1 MGRIAFKPMLDHM
14 HVDLQNSVPSFESQ
28 VTFLVGQDGEG
39 HWLAVETHGLG
50 GGIFKSRD
58 KAFRYARDESHRLPG
73 AVRFVDGPIR
83 LFMS

>member
-1 MGRIAFKPMLDHM
+1 MGRMAFEPMLDHM
-14 HVDLQNSVPSFESQ
+14 HVGQQNSTLSLESQ
-28 VTFLVGQDGEG
+28 VAFLVGQDGEG

-50 GGIFKSRD
+50 GGIFRSRD